1 VVSKNNI
8 NLQDVF
14 LNQVRKEHIPVTVYL
29 TNGFQL
35 KGTVKGFDNFT
46 VVLDSEGRQQLIYK
60 HAISTISPMKI
71 VSLIFNDN
79 NRSESSK
86 ALRLRELLSL
96 Y

>member
-1 VVSKNNI
+1 MSKNNI

-79 NRSESSK
+79 NRSE
-86 ALRLRELLSL
+86 
-96 Y
+96 